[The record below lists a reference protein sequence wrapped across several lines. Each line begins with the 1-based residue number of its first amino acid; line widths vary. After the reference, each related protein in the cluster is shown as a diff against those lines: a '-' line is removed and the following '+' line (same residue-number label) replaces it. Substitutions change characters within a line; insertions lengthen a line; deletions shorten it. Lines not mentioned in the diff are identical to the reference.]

1 MFSCNSSYN
10 IMFKSISIPEML
22 KNSITTL
29 PFSYLEKLT
38 ISKILAAQKYSV
50 VHPLFQAHISRQFF
64 KSNALCYSPNT

>member
-10 IMFKSISIPEML
+10 IQVYTFISEML
-22 KNSITTL
+22 KNPITTL
-29 PFSYLEKLT
+29 PFSYLEKPT